1 MEAVVTSLRT
11 NLSKSFPLLWGN
23 FCYVYRLVN
32 VLPSMNVHMNFWSV
46 GFCLFGHNGSFHF
59 WLMDSPLRMQMN
71 GKCHYPLV
79 QKIIN
84 DIKETAFYRFEGS
97 PCCLLGEFIDKTIL
111 PRNYV
116 FFFFYFQKR
125 SQNKAAGR
133 WCTYLFFQTKLSN
146 AYLSIF
152 ICNMR

>member
-11 NLSKSFPLLWGN
+11 NLSKSFPLLWSN

-97 PCCLLGEFIDKTIL
+97 LCLLHWQNNFAKKL
-111 PRNYV
+111 RV
-116 FFFFYFQKR
+116 FFYFQKR

>member
-11 NLSKSFPLLWGN
+11 NQSKSFPLLSWGN

-97 PCCLLGEFIDKTIL
+97 LCLLHWQNNFAKKL
-111 PRNYV
+111 RV
-116 FFFFYFQKR
+116 FFYFQKR